1 MKRFLPNQDVAPFDP
16 FIAQLK
22 TNAKGGGKG
31 IVDQAFQ
38 IKPTML

>member
-1 MKRFLPNQDVAPFDP
+1 MKRFLPNQDVASFDP

-31 IVDQAFQ
+31 IVDQAIQ